1 MSFTITKNNFH
12 DLNCFFTKNG
22 LQNISRPNISYLK
35 INSATNI
42 QPVFHIGFKENMG
55 FIYSVKINGGI
66 IIFEVLEGYPLQ
78 DLLFS
83 YNKNISNIKNY
94 KFRLEDL
101 DPMDF
106 YCIQSENKDIFGDFI
121 LKKLKFISSKMDQ
134 SVENFG
140 RRIIAEFICTE
151 MLPFKIPYFYNN
163 FISDNYNYHIIRDK
177 KEIENIK
184 KDIIDIAERIT
195 QNMIE
200 KCLEMTAY
208 EAQYRIPWI
217 VFDRDQVPNFDQ
229 IIKDAEKAG
238 INVGWSNPCFEIWMF
253 AYFGNMPAIQESWIC
268 CSRFGELYKVKT
280 GQDYSKAD
288 SDMYKRL
295 CENGDEDKALQ
306 IAAQKYEQCLREGKM
321 VPSHMCPATTVHELV
336 GEIRRK
342 VKG

>member
-35 INSATNI
+35 IDSATNI

-55 FIYSVKINGGI
+55 FIDSVKINGGI

-151 MLPFKIPYFYNN
+151 MLPFKIPYFYNS

-184 KDIIDIAERIT
+184 KDIIDIAGRIT
-195 QNMIE
+195 QNMFENYISILKPSFE
-200 KCLEMTAY
+200 IDSDYDISNAL
-208 EAQYRIPWI
+208 QDSLDN
-217 VFDRDQVPNFDQ
+217 VFDSMVFEY
-229 IIKDAEKAG
+229 ITKKTITEKSSVIKLQLFIKEFYSFKNKIGEETARKDNRLMLTNYLKLRG
-238 INVGWSNPCFEIWMF
+238 I
-253 AYFGNMPAIQESWIC
+253 
-268 CSRFGELYKVKT
+268 
-280 GQDYSKAD
+280 
-288 SDMYKRL
+288 
-295 CENGDEDKALQ
+295 
-306 IAAQKYEQCLREGKM
+306 
-321 VPSHMCPATTVHELV
+321 
-336 GEIRRK
+336 
-342 VKG
+342 

>member
-35 INSATNI
+35 IDSATNI

-55 FIYSVKINGGI
+55 FIDSVKINGGI

-184 KDIIDIAERIT
+184 KDIIDIAGRIT
-195 QNMIE
+195 QNMFENYISIL
-200 KCLEMTAY
+200 KPSFKIDSDYDISNAL
-208 EAQYRIPWI
+208 QDSLDN
-217 VFDRDQVPNFDQ
+217 VFDSMVFEY
-229 IIKDAEKAG
+229 ITKKTITEKSSVIKLQLFIKEFYSFKNKIGEETARKDNRLMLTNYLKLRG
-238 INVGWSNPCFEIWMF
+238 I
-253 AYFGNMPAIQESWIC
+253 
-268 CSRFGELYKVKT
+268 
-280 GQDYSKAD
+280 
-288 SDMYKRL
+288 
-295 CENGDEDKALQ
+295 
-306 IAAQKYEQCLREGKM
+306 
-321 VPSHMCPATTVHELV
+321 
-336 GEIRRK
+336 
-342 VKG
+342 

>member
-35 INSATNI
+35 IDSATNI

-55 FIYSVKINGGI
+55 FIDSVKINGGI

-134 SVENFG
+134 SIENFG

-184 KDIIDIAERIT
+184 KDIIDIAGRIT
-195 QNMIE
+195 QNMFENYISILKPSFE
-200 KCLEMTAY
+200 IDSDYDISNAL
-208 EAQYRIPWI
+208 QDSLDN
-217 VFDRDQVPNFDQ
+217 VFDSMVFEY
-229 IIKDAEKAG
+229 ITKKTITEKSSVIKLQLFIKEFYSFKNKIGEETARKDNRLMLTNYLKLRG
-238 INVGWSNPCFEIWMF
+238 I
-253 AYFGNMPAIQESWIC
+253 
-268 CSRFGELYKVKT
+268 
-280 GQDYSKAD
+280 
-288 SDMYKRL
+288 
-295 CENGDEDKALQ
+295 
-306 IAAQKYEQCLREGKM
+306 
-321 VPSHMCPATTVHELV
+321 
-336 GEIRRK
+336 
-342 VKG
+342 

>member
-1 MSFTITKNNFH
+1 MIFTIPKNNFH

-35 INSATNI
+35 IDSATNI

-55 FIYSVKINGGI
+55 FIDSVKINGGI

-94 KFRLEDL
+94 KFRLEYL

-184 KDIIDIAERIT
+184 KDIIDIAGRIT
-195 QNMIE
+195 QNMFENYISILKPSFE
-200 KCLEMTAY
+200 IDSDYDISNAL
-208 EAQYRIPWI
+208 QDSLDN
-217 VFDRDQVPNFDQ
+217 VFDSMVFEY
-229 IIKDAEKAG
+229 ITKKTITEKSSVIKLQLFIKEFYSFKNKIGEETARKDNRLMLTNYLKLRG
-238 INVGWSNPCFEIWMF
+238 I
-253 AYFGNMPAIQESWIC
+253 
-268 CSRFGELYKVKT
+268 
-280 GQDYSKAD
+280 
-288 SDMYKRL
+288 
-295 CENGDEDKALQ
+295 
-306 IAAQKYEQCLREGKM
+306 
-321 VPSHMCPATTVHELV
+321 
-336 GEIRRK
+336 
-342 VKG
+342 

>member
-35 INSATNI
+35 IDSATNI

-55 FIYSVKINGGI
+55 FIDSVKINGGI

-195 QNMIE
+195 QNMFENYISILKPSFE
-200 KCLEMTAY
+200 IDSDYDISNAL
-208 EAQYRIPWI
+208 QDSLDN
-217 VFDRDQVPNFDQ
+217 VFDSMVFEY
-229 IIKDAEKAG
+229 ITKKTITEKSSVIKLQLFIKEFYSFKNKIGEETARKDNRLMLTNYLKLRG
-238 INVGWSNPCFEIWMF
+238 I
-253 AYFGNMPAIQESWIC
+253 
-268 CSRFGELYKVKT
+268 
-280 GQDYSKAD
+280 
-288 SDMYKRL
+288 
-295 CENGDEDKALQ
+295 
-306 IAAQKYEQCLREGKM
+306 
-321 VPSHMCPATTVHELV
+321 
-336 GEIRRK
+336 
-342 VKG
+342 

>member
-12 DLNCFFTKNG
+12 DLNWTSIKNG

-35 INSATNI
+35 IDSATNI

-55 FIYSVKINGGI
+55 FIDSVKINGGI

-184 KDIIDIAERIT
+184 KDIIDIAGRIT
-195 QNMIE
+195 QNMFENYISILKPSFE
-200 KCLEMTAY
+200 IDSDYDISNAL
-208 EAQYRIPWI
+208 QDSLDN
-217 VFDRDQVPNFDQ
+217 VFDSMVFEY
-229 IIKDAEKAG
+229 ITKKTITEKSSVIKLQLFIKEFYSFKNKIGEETARKDNRLMLTNYLKLRG
-238 INVGWSNPCFEIWMF
+238 I
-253 AYFGNMPAIQESWIC
+253 
-268 CSRFGELYKVKT
+268 
-280 GQDYSKAD
+280 
-288 SDMYKRL
+288 
-295 CENGDEDKALQ
+295 
-306 IAAQKYEQCLREGKM
+306 
-321 VPSHMCPATTVHELV
+321 
-336 GEIRRK
+336 
-342 VKG
+342 

>member
-35 INSATNI
+35 IDSATNI

-55 FIYSVKINGGI
+55 FIDSVKINGGI

-101 DPMDF
+101 DQMDF

-195 QNMIE
+195 QNMFENYISILKPSFE
-200 KCLEMTAY
+200 IDSDYDISNAL
-208 EAQYRIPWI
+208 QDSLDN
-217 VFDRDQVPNFDQ
+217 VFDSMVFEY
-229 IIKDAEKAG
+229 ITKKTITEKSSVIKLPLFIKEFYSFKNKIGEETARKDNRLMLTNYLKLRG
-238 INVGWSNPCFEIWMF
+238 I
-253 AYFGNMPAIQESWIC
+253 
-268 CSRFGELYKVKT
+268 
-280 GQDYSKAD
+280 
-288 SDMYKRL
+288 
-295 CENGDEDKALQ
+295 
-306 IAAQKYEQCLREGKM
+306 
-321 VPSHMCPATTVHELV
+321 
-336 GEIRRK
+336 
-342 VKG
+342 